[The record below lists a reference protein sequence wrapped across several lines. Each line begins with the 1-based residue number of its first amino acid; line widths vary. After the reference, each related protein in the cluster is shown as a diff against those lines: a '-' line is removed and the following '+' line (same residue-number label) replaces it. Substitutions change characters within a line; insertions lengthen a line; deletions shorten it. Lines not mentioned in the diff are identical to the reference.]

1 MRHSGNPVVSVISI
15 VVLLAVL
22 VTSGCGSP
30 WADRTNTDKMVE
42 EMLAARHARRQI
54 QYPTKTYGPF
64 SIERAYRIQAEL
76 AEELSEELGPVVG
89 YKVAYASKA
98 AQEQFGVTEPAAGP
112 LFSLQR
118 VPSGSKLPAS
128 YFVEI
133 ALETEVAFTI
143 GKRIDRPIK
152 DVAEMK
158 GYVRWAH
165 AAFDAGDYPLVQGD
179 AKPTAQDMIAS
190 GAGAHVFVLG
200 PAVDPGEVDVDA
212 VTLKL
217 MRNGEIVAES
227 AATNVMGSPWN
238 SLLWCANHV
247 VKLGGV
253 LEPGTVISTGTA
265 SPAYKVKGDA
275 IQGEYVGD
283 CGPLGK
289 VTMTLY

>member
-1 MRHSGNPVVSVISI
+1 MGHSRNPVVSAISAI
-15 VVLLAVL
+15 VLIEVL
-22 VTSGCGSP
+22 VVSGCGST
-30 WADRTNTDKMVE
+30 WATAASTDKMVE

-54 QYPTKTYGPF
+54 QYPTKTYGTF
-64 SIERAYRIQAEL
+64 SIERAYRIQQEL

-112 LFSLQR
+112 FFSVQR
-118 VPSGSKLPAS
+118 VPSGSKLPAGH
-128 YFVEI
+128 FLEI

-143 GKRIDRPIK
+143 GKRIGQPIK
-152 DVAEMK
+152 DVTQLK
-158 GYVRWAH
+158 GYVRWVH

-179 AKPTAQDMIAS
+179 TKPTAQDMIAN
-190 GAGAHVFVLG
+190 GVGAHVFVLG
-200 PAVDPGEVDVDA
+200 PAVDPGKVDVDA

-217 MRNGEIVAES
+217 ARNGETVAES

-247 VKLGGV
+247 IRLGGT
-253 LEPGTVISTGTA
+253 LEPGMVVSTGTA
-265 SPAYKVKGDA
+265 SPAYKVKADA
-275 IQGEYVGD
+275 IKGQYVGD
-283 CGPLGK
+283 CGPLGQ